1 MNTAPVYRIQAISS
15 IADGIALTTVVLY
28 FSHVVGLPA
37 GSIGLV
43 LSGSAAA
50 ALVGATPLGLLADRV
65 GLRATAVG
73 CSVAIAAA
81 FAAYTV
87 AHSLWTYAAAAV
99 VFGVARAG
107 IAATT
112 QAIVAAQLP
121 PEQRVPAR
129 ARLQALLNAGFGIGS
144 VAGAAALAVG
154 RAELFVALYAGCV
167 VALGLC
173 AAMFG
178 RLRVTRPARP
188 TGRRPARPADRPAGR
203 AGLRDPRLLRVTAL
217 TAVLQLTMPILSVL
231 LPLWLATQTKAPTW
245 AAAVAFGL
253 NTLLSYTTQRRW
265 ARRIRTDADARRSTL
280 VAGAA
285 LTTACLL
292 FAVTGA
298 VGSLAA
304 TVLALAG
311 VVVLTVGEVATGPAT
326 WHLALRDTPA
336 DRQGEYQAIFG
347 MSSSLARI
355 LGPLA
360 ALPLL
365 TALGP
370 AGWTVLGAVLV
381 TASAVLALTSRT
393 TPEPAPWPPVPALA
407 VPAERSA

>member
-1 MNTAPVYRIQAISS
+1 VNTAPVYRIQAISS

-43 LSGSAAA
+43 LSVSAAA
-50 ALVGATPLGLLADRV
+50 ALVSATPLGLLADRV

-73 CSVAIAAA
+73 YSVAIAAA

-87 AHSLWTYAAAAV
+87 AHSLWAYACAAV

-121 PEQRVPAR
+121 PDQRVPAR

-144 VAGAAALAVG
+144 VAGAAALAAG

-167 VALGLC
+167 AALALC

-178 RLRVTRPARP
+178 RLRVTSPARSAGPRP
-188 TGRRPARPADRPAGR
+188 TRR
-203 AGLRDPRLLRVTAL
+203 AGLRDGRLLRVTAL

-265 ARRIRTDADARRSTL
+265 ARRIRTNADARRSTL

-285 LTTACLL
+285 LATACLL

-311 VVVLTVGEVATGPAT
+311 VVALTAGEVATGPAT

-370 AGWTVLGAVLV
+370 AGWTLLAATLL
-381 TASAVLALTSRT
+381 TASTTLALTSRP
-393 TPEPAPWPPVPALA
+393 TPKPAPPTTRARVPEIQKSLA
-407 VPAERSA
+407 GRV